1 MKAIYNKPLTEI
13 VTLNL
18 QVMATYDEA
27 HPSNNRKYADG
38 NSTFFDEAANGNGN
52 GNFFDN

>member
-52 GNFFDN
+52 NTFFDD

>member
-27 HPSNNRKYADG
+27 HPSNPYKTADG
-38 NSTFFDEAANGNGN
+38 NSGFFSDEQNTDGKGSFFDE
-52 GNFFDN
+52 

>member
-27 HPSNNRKYADG
+27 HPSNPRKYADG

-52 GNFFDN
+52 GNYFDN